1 MLIKVTRGNLLPGS
15 AKTVETVVADPALA
29 GHDYFPGFLGE
40 DLPESGGDFLA
51 GAGFAVPG
59 RAADPETPF
68 SDTLAVV
75 LVGAGLDGVLPDEAF
90 TAGAV
95 GLAAAFAGAAGG
107 MTGLAG

>member
-75 LVGAGLDGVLPDEAF
+75 LVGAGLNGVLPDEAF
-90 TAGAV
+90 TAGA
-95 GLAAAFAGAAGG
+95 AAFAGAAGG
-107 MTGLAG
+107 LTGLAG